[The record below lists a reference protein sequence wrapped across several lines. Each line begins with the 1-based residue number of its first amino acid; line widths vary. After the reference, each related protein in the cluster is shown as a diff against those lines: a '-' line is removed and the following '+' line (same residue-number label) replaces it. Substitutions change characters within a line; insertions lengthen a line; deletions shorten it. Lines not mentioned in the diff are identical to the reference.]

1 MVNWVVCLLTVLMY
15 SSISL
20 AETKTSTHPE
30 PFGIPDWFKNS
41 FLDLSE
47 DNSEAQDEG
56 KHLLVLFTQDFCPY
70 CKALIEKNL
79 TQKKIRDSLDANFDI
94 VHLNMWGDREVF
106 DIHGEPTTEKAIAET
121 LKVQFTPTL
130 IFFDKSGQIALR
142 TNGYLSSTEML
153 ASLEYVSTKEYQK
166 RPILDFLKDKPK
178 RSAQKSLGTQPFLK
192 PSFDQYEVDKPIALI
207 FEQSDCIDCDTLHE
221 CVFSKDSFR
230 GQANSFHTVQLDLW
244 STKTITLPDGRAVPI
259 NRMAQQLQIN
269 YTPTIV
275 LLDPDFNEVIRAEA
289 QLRSFH
295 IESLFEYVSSGLY
308 NNEPQFQRYIDMRA
322 DKLRA
327 EGKAVSILGTDESCN
342 TL

>member
-1 MVNWVVCLLTVLMY
+1 MY

-47 DNSEAQDEG
+47 DNAEAQDEG

-130 IFFDKSGQIALR
+130 IFFDK
-142 TNGYLSSTEML
+142 
-153 ASLEYVSTKEYQK
+153 
-166 RPILDFLKDKPK
+166 
-178 RSAQKSLGTQPFLK
+178 RS
-192 PSFDQYEVDKPIALI
+192 
-207 FEQSDCIDCDTLHE
+207 
-221 CVFSKDSFR
+221 
-230 GQANSFHTVQLDLW
+230 
-244 STKTITLPDGRAVPI
+244 
-259 NRMAQQLQIN
+259 NRI
-269 YTPTIV
+269 
-275 LLDPDFNEVIRAEA
+275 
-289 QLRSFH
+289 
-295 IESLFEYVSSGLY
+295 
-308 NNEPQFQRYIDMRA
+308 
-322 DKLRA
+322 
-327 EGKAVSILGTDESCN
+327 TDEWLSLVYRNVGVIGVCLN
-342 TL
+342 KRVSKTTYP